1 MSNMYTILESLKK
14 VTPQQQPETAPA
26 KPVYESV
33 EARGSIVAGVKDV
46 EQRLRE
52 QFEAMKEASYVHKGT
67 YGTEYQG
74 DPDDE
79 DAPKRGRPA
88 KGTAK
93 KEKVVRVKGPKGR
106 PKKDPSASAPAKI
119 GNDPFGRVPDKA
131 PKGKKG
137 TVVKGKATQDTNEAS
152 TPFAS
157 FKKQAKGAGLLRSK
171 TKIKTMESSQR
182 LAKLLIEGVNFTE
195 MIKKK
200 DMTLQEMLAELQQD
214 IQAFKET
221 GHCSELLRDCMEVHS
236 YGKSQLN
243 DATENP
249 MDNDNFPTPLAPAQ
263 PSMMDRAK
271 RMGGQ
276 VLNTLGHGSDE
287 DMKADLRRKM
297 GMQEA
302 AELNELA
309 RLAGLT
315 VAESNDGNLANNAK
329 PYGSVTQGDVVAGR
343 LGKDEQG
350 GKEEVDEG
358 DMDEAAN
365 WRNPEYK
372 DRLYTQELPDY
383 ENDDYSDDEY
393 YNGPRPDDYPGSKDL
408 IGGGEFDHN
417 DPLQKGFGRHGH
429 DVLDR
434 GPRKGM
440 PSRNHITSL
449 KGSIKAAHG
458 THSEPNLPEGDMEEG
473 AGVMHFKALQAKA
486 DGKDSFQLGDEEFP
500 VQEGETCPTCKSEPC
515 ACEDTEAADQELA
528 KLKENCGIVSP
539 IGSMAQDMQQQQ
551 GKMSINTTQSS
562 DGTKNINI
570 SADGEAADQL
580 MQILKMAGMGGGQPE
595 QHAEVVVTAE
605 PMEAKEYGTTDIDKP
620 EEVLNTPRPDVR
632 GMHRAETVGYA
643 DTTDDL
649 NKQKDQDP
657 ETANRAANPKTP
669 KANRV
674 EESHP
679 LEALGAK
686 LMAEYQSIKLAK

>member
-1 MSNMYTILESLKK
+1 
-14 VTPQQQPETAPA
+14 
-26 KPVYESV
+26 
-33 EARGSIVAGVKDV
+33 
-46 EQRLRE
+46 
-52 QFEAMKEASYVHKGT
+52 
-67 YGTEYQG
+67 
-74 DPDDE
+74 
-79 DAPKRGRPA
+79 
-88 KGTAK
+88 
-93 KEKVVRVKGPKGR
+93 
-106 PKKDPSASAPAKI
+106 
-119 GNDPFGRVPDKA
+119 
-131 PKGKKG
+131 
-137 TVVKGKATQDTNEAS
+137 
-152 TPFAS
+152 
-157 FKKQAKGAGLLRSK
+157 
-171 TKIKTMESSQR
+171 
-182 LAKLLIEGVNFTE
+182 
-195 MIKKK
+195 
-200 DMTLQEMLAELQQD
+200 
-214 IQAFKET
+214 
-221 GHCSELLRDCMEVHS
+221 
-236 YGKSQLN
+236 
-243 DATENP
+243 
-249 MDNDNFPTPLAPAQ
+249 
-263 PSMMDRAK
+263 
-271 RMGGQ
+271 
-276 VLNTLGHGSDE
+276 
-287 DMKADLRRKM
+287 M

-315 VAESNDGNLANNAK
+315 VKEGNDGNLANNAE
-329 PYGSVTQGDVVAGR
+329 PYKTVTRRDVIQGAQ
-343 LGKDEQG
+343 GKDEQG
-350 GKEEVDEG
+350 GEAEV
-358 DMDEAAN
+358 DEAAN

-393 YNGPRPDDYPGSKDL
+393 YNGAKPDDYPGSKDL

-417 DPLQKGFGRHGH
+417 DPLQKGFSRHGH

-458 THSEPNLPEGDMEEG
+458 THAEPNLPEGDMEEG
-473 AGVMHFKALQAKA
+473 AGVMHFKAQQAKA

-500 VQEGETCPTCKSEPC
+500 VQEGETCPTCHSEPC
-515 ACEDTEAADQELA
+515 ACDSIGKKPRYDDHERSMGSDNYYDDDAMDEAADRELA

-580 MQILKMAGMGGGQPE
+580 MQMLKMAGMGGGQ
-595 QHAEVVVTAE
+595 HAEVVVTAQ
-605 PMEAKEYGTTDIDKP
+605 PMEAKQYGNTEVTEP

-679 LEALGAK
+679 LESLGAK
-686 LMAEYQSIKLAK
+686 LMAEYQAIKITK